1 MSDSGSTN
9 TRDGDRE
16 GEVIPSIAEA
26 LFDLCTSDEL
36 SITAL
41 HETINNPGLSANYK
55 NSFNR
60 SYDTYNRDKTLS
72 VLHHACYNKN
82 VTLEII
88 EFLLNNGVKCFP
100 DAAQV
105 LSTEFLTRQGDET
118 SISETYP
125 LHVACSNEH
134 CPNDVIRLLIEL
146 YPPACEHLSDINGGV
161 HYDAYQAAG
170 LPLHYYL
177 ARNRNVDIN
186 TVKLLVEAYPQS
198 ILITD
203 EEDDDEEEA
212 YPIHALLSNEKTN
225 NIHEILTYMLELEPL
240 SIQLLDGRGRTPLHL
255 ACGNNRVNLD
265 VFKLLF
271 NSWPEAIRMR
281 NISGRLPIH
290 DLCHNIDIEMTQLG
304 KIALYEILQFM
315 LDFDPALARERDES
329 GYLPLHH
336 AVDGM
341 STEFCKVLIKA
352 YPESVRIESN
362 DETLPIHEACGGCK
376 TRDDLVDTIQHL
388 LELYPESINARDE
401 RGLLPFH
408 YAASKAGHG
417 RIDIMELLLKHDP
430 DAASKKTTDGKGQ
443 LPLHL
448 ACRYCKRQE
457 AIQVLYDAFPE
468 ATFVLDAD
476 KKIPLQLIKKG
487 RSEVVKFFSAQFE
500 YIKHLNDMTFMIT
513 ANEIGWL
520 PLHRA
525 LKDDVSLGTIKLM
538 VKKCSAAVRMAD
550 DKLAFPIH
558 IACEFTSVKV
568 VKFLVEYDSIP
579 LGQLDTNKDSILHY
593 ACRGGNL
600 DVVKYLITN
609 HSSVSSAEENGNG
622 ELPIHLLC
630 EAGKDKV
637 DCDCDSAEY
646 VETIW
651 LMLLSNPE
659 AVMS

>member
-36 SITAL
+36 SITTL
-41 HETINNPGLSANYK
+41 KETVNNPGLSTNYK

-60 SYDTYNRDKTLS
+60 SYGMYKDKALFI
-72 VLHHACYNKN
+72 VHYACMNKN

-88 EFLLNNGVKCFP
+88 EFLLNNSIKCFP

-105 LSTEFLTRQGDET
+105 LSTEFATRQGDRHP

-125 LHVACSNEH
+125 LHIACSNEH
-134 CPNDVIRLLIEL
+134 CPNDVIQLLIEL

-225 NIHEILTYMLELEPL
+225 NIHEILTYMLELEPS

-304 KIALYEILQFM
+304 KIALYEILQFPFIM
-315 LDFDPALARERDES
+315 LLWP
-329 GYLPLHH
+329 
-336 AVDGM
+336 
-341 STEFCKVLIKA
+341 
-352 YPESVRIESN
+352 N
-362 DETLPIHEACGGCK
+362 
-376 TRDDLVDTIQHL
+376 Q
-388 LELYPESINARDE
+388 
-401 RGLLPFH
+401 
-408 YAASKAGHG
+408 
-417 RIDIMELLLKHDP
+417 
-430 DAASKKTTDGKGQ
+430 Q
-443 LPLHL
+443 L
-448 ACRYCKRQE
+448 
-457 AIQVLYDAFPE
+457 
-468 ATFVLDAD
+468 
-476 KKIPLQLIKKG
+476 
-487 RSEVVKFFSAQFE
+487 SA
-500 YIKHLNDMTFMIT
+500 
-513 ANEIGWL
+513 
-520 PLHRA
+520 
-525 LKDDVSLGTIKLM
+525 
-538 VKKCSAAVRMAD
+538 KCS
-550 DKLAFPIH
+550 
-558 IACEFTSVKV
+558 
-568 VKFLVEYDSIP
+568 
-579 LGQLDTNKDSILHY
+579 
-593 ACRGGNL
+593 
-600 DVVKYLITN
+600 
-609 HSSVSSAEENGNG
+609 
-622 ELPIHLLC
+622 
-630 EAGKDKV
+630 
-637 DCDCDSAEY
+637 
-646 VETIW
+646 
-651 LMLLSNPE
+651 
-659 AVMS
+659 